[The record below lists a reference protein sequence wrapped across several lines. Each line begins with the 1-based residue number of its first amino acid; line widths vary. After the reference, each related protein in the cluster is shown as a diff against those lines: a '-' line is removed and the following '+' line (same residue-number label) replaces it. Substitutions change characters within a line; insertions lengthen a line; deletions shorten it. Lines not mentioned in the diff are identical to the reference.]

1 MPDSANPADASAS
14 SHEAGSWSRAEIE
27 AAIAGLD
34 RATRKFTSRVD
45 ALQRQ
50 PQPATAQAP
59 LQTPA
64 AAPPRSPLPPMPEA
78 RGTGSPARSPLP
90 PMPPLPAASAPP
102 PPLPAAGAPADAL
115 APPLPRPRYA
125 DSFDEQMREAER
137 AAREY
142 LDRAKTRADS
152 LVTTMIAAVE
162 REAAEIRR
170 EAEEGIRERWHA
182 VELEAGRYLDGAR
195 EVAEGMVVERQ
206 AVIGS
211 LSDDIV
217 DRAKALTVG
226 LDDADRIRDQFES
239 FVKALSETSNRIA
252 VEASSKAEPEIANL
266 MGRLEDLGG
275 DALAA

>member
-14 SHEAGSWSRAEIE
+14 STEAGSWSRAEIE

-45 ALQRQ
+45 ALNRARPTPPPRRTQLR
-50 PQPATAQAP
+50 PRPYAHRAAPTRPPAARRPARAAAAERAAADPATAAASSA
-59 LQTPA
+59 PA
-64 AAPPRSPLPPMPEA
+64 A
-78 RGTGSPARSPLP
+78 
-90 PMPPLPAASAPP
+90 
-102 PPLPAAGAPADAL
+102 AL
-115 APPLPRPRYA
+115 APPLPRPRHA
-125 DSFDEQMREAER
+125 DSFDEQMQEAER

-162 REAAEIRR
+162 REAGEIRR

-195 EVAEGMVVERQ
+195 EVAEGMVAERQ
-206 AVIGS
+206 S
-211 LSDDIV
+211 R
-217 DRAKALTVG
+217 DRLALGRDRRPRAGAHRRPRGRRPHPGPVRRVRQGPVRDLEPDRRGGDREGRNRRSQISG
-226 LDDADRIRDQFES
+226 LGARDFGE
-239 FVKALSETSNRIA
+239 
-252 VEASSKAEPEIANL
+252 
-266 MGRLEDLGG
+266 

>member
-1 MPDSANPADASAS
+1 MPDSAHPADASAS
-14 SHEAGSWSRAEIE
+14 SAETGAWSRAEIE

-45 ALQRQ
+45 ALNRR
-50 PQPATAQAP
+50 PAAPSYEPPPAYAPPPAAQPAPLRQRAP
-59 LQTPA
+59 LPT
-64 AAPPRSPLPPMPEA
+64 L
-78 RGTGSPARSPLP
+78 
-90 PMPPLPAASAPP
+90 PPLPQSSPPAS
-102 PPLPAAGAPADAL
+102 AL
-115 APPLPRPRYA
+115 APPLPRPRHA
-125 DSFDEQMREAER
+125 DSFDEQMKEAER

-162 REAAEIRR
+162 REAGEIRR

-195 EVAEGMVVERQ
+195 EVAEGMVAERQ
-206 AVIGS
+206 SVIGS
-211 LSDDIV
+211 LSDGIV
-217 DRAKALTVG
+217 DRARALTVG
-226 LDDADRIRDQFES
+226 LEDADRIRSQFEE

-252 VEASSKAEPEIANL
+252 EEAAGKSETEIANL
-266 MGRLEDLGG
+266 RRRREDFGG